1 MKEGDKRI
9 MRDLF
14 AKCGEEGGYFSYLR
28 MQRDRYFTLPILEGM
43 PGPHMVFQGRKVI
56 QWAINNYL
64 GLVGRPELIETA
76 REAAARWGVG
86 APMGSR
92 FMTGNTERHTEL
104 ERRLARF
111 SAKESAILFNYGYL
125 GVIGTITS
133 MIGKDDVIVID
144 KLAHAS
150 MMDAA
155 FATRQF
161 IPFRH
166 NDMVSLERALRRASR
181 DREGGVLVVVEGVY
195 GMTGDLADL
204 PGIVELKNKYGARL
218 FVDDA
223 HGFGTM
229 GKGGGGIGFH
239 YGLQDEIDIYFGTF
253 AKAFAAIGG
262 FSSADD
268 TVVEYIRYNA
278 RTQIF
283 AKSLPMVVVEV
294 LIKAIDIVESE
305 PKLVEKLWENA
316 RKLQNGL
323 RELGFDLGNTASPV
337 TPVYIPAAD
346 LETAIRFIHKMRDE
360 KGIFVSGVMYPVVP
374 KGVLLCRM
382 IPTAAHTEED
392 IEITLKAFREV
403 RDEMKLW

>member
-1 MKEGDKRI
+1 

-14 AKCGEEGGYFSYLR
+14 AKCGKEGGYFSRFR
-28 MQRDRYFTLPILEGM
+28 MMRDRYFALPIIEGM
-43 PGPHMVFQGRKVI
+43 PGTHMTFKGRKVI

-64 GLVGRPELIETA
+64 GLVDRPELIEVA
-76 REAAARWGVG
+76 REAAAKWGVG

-104 ERRLARF
+104 ERRLAKF
-111 SAKESAILFNYGYL
+111 SDKESAILFNYGYL
-125 GVIGTITS
+125 GVIGTVTS

-155 FATRQF
+155 FSTRQF

-166 NDMVSLERALRRASR
+166 NDLESLERALKRASR
-181 DREGGVLVVVEGVY
+181 LHEGGVLVVVEGVY

-204 PGIVELKNKYGARL
+204 PGIIELKNKYGARL

-229 GKGGGGIGFH
+229 GKGGGGTGFH
-239 YGLQDEIDIYFGTF
+239 YGVQDSIDIYFGTF

-262 FSSADD
+262 FSAARDD
-268 TVVEYIRYNA
+268 AVEYIRYNA

-283 AKSLPMVVVEV
+283 AKALPMVVVEV
-294 LIKAIDIVESE
+294 LLKAMDIVESE
-305 PKLVEKLWENA
+305 PELVEKLWENT
-316 RKLQNGL
+316 RKLQDGL

-337 TPVYIPAAD
+337 TPVYIPTSD
-346 LETAIRFIHKMRDE
+346 LETSIRFIHKMRDE
-360 KGIFVSGVMYPVVP
+360 KGIFISGVMYPVVP
-374 KGVLLCRM
+374 KGVLLARM
-382 IPTAAHTEED
+382 IPTAVHTDED
-392 IEITLKAFREV
+392 IEETLKAFREV
-403 RDEMKLW
+403 RDEMGLL